1 MIISKQTQSQTKYRK
16 NCQAYTDKIFSVYQ
30 IPVNFDLIGGFGTAY
45 LPLIGYSPLQDGSK
59 CLVLMETVM
68 QVGSD
73 VVITCIV
80 DQVIHIPDHVAWI
93 RNGKVN
99 MYFFNYYHLINIL
112 KINSSITSPACERLI
127 LHKYVTKLKKIQKIE
142 FKRYTETLSKLLNK
156 GVQSIYLEPAD
167 CRH

>member
-1 MIISKQTQSQTKYRK
+1 MIISKQTQSQTKYRT
-16 NCQAYTDKIFSVYQ
+16 NCQAYTVKIFSVYL
-30 IPVNFDLIGGFGTAY
+30 IPVNFD
-45 LPLIGYSPLQDGSK
+45 LIGYSPLQDGSK
-59 CLVLMETVM
+59 YLVLMETVM

-80 DQVIHIPDHVAWI
+80 DQVIHVPDHVAWI

-142 FKRYTETLSKLLNK
+142 FKRYTETLSKLLKESN
-156 GVQSIYLEPAD
+156 QSI
-167 CRH
+167 

>member
-1 MIISKQTQSQTKYRK
+1 
-16 NCQAYTDKIFSVYQ
+16 
-30 IPVNFDLIGGFGTAY
+30 
-45 LPLIGYSPLQDGSK
+45 
-59 CLVLMETVM
+59 M

-80 DQVIHIPDHVAWI
+80 DQVIHVPDHVAWI

-127 LHKYVTKLKKIQKIE
+127 LHKYVTKLKKIQKNRVQKIH
-142 FKRYTETLSKLLNK
+142 RNTIHLSKLLKESN
-156 GVQSIYLEPAD
+156 QSEPAD